1 MQLSSD
7 NIIQTIFGAIDEVNC
22 SLSEEEQLEKLPNTI
37 LAGDQG
43 TLDSL
48 GLINFI
54 VELEGR
60 IRKDFGLTINLIEA
74 LESSQK
80 PMSSIER
87 LAEFIKIQANGAN
100 Q

>member
-1 MQLSSD
+1 MQFSKD

-22 SLSEEEQLEKLPNTI
+22 SLPEEEQLEKLPDTI

-60 IRKDFGLTINLIEA
+60 IQKDFGLTIDLIEA
-74 LESSQK
+74 LESQKK
-80 PMSSIER
+80 PMINIDR
-87 LAEFIKIQANGAN
+87 LAEFIKIQTNGDN